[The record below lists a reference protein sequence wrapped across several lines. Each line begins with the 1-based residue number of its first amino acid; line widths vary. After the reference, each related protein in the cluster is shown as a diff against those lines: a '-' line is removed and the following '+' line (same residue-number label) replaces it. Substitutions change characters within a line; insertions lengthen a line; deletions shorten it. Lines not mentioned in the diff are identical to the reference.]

1 MIRLKKFP
9 FYKHPEA
16 LKLRRIMPQEFLPV
30 WRYEQ
35 GHDISGRGCAYKS
48 RGELLREAVSDPER
62 YVVKDSER
70 WGNQWTML
78 LEQRKKMEEKY
89 ATEGRFP
96 NGQAVFEEEW
106 KPKFV
111 DLEEDLVQAAEE
123 KEAQKP
129 FVEDKNLEV
138 EVMSGESD
146 NGQQDSDTNL
156 DAFFEKLFQNQ
167 NNV

>member
-1 MIRLKKFP
+1 M
-9 FYKHPEA
+9 
-16 LKLRRIMPQEFLPV
+16 
-30 WRYEQ
+30 
-35 GHDISGRGCAYKS
+35 
-48 RGELLREAVSDPER
+48 REAISDPER

-70 WGNQWTML
+70 WGNQRTML

-89 ATEGRFP
+89 AAEGRFP

-106 KPKFV
+106 RSEFV
-111 DLEEDLVQAAEE
+111 DREEDLVQAAE
-123 KEAQKP
+123 
-129 FVEDKNLEV
+129 VEDENLEV
-138 EVMSGESD
+138 EVMAGESD

>member
-1 MIRLKKFP
+1 
-9 FYKHPEA
+9 
-16 LKLRRIMPQEFLPV
+16 
-30 WRYEQ
+30 
-35 GHDISGRGCAYKS
+35 
-48 RGELLREAVSDPER
+48 
-62 YVVKDSER
+62 
-70 WGNQWTML
+70 ML

-89 ATEGRFP
+89 ATEGRCP

>member
-1 MIRLKKFP
+1 M
-9 FYKHPEA
+9 
-16 LKLRRIMPQEFLPV
+16 
-30 WRYEQ
+30 
-35 GHDISGRGCAYKS
+35 
-48 RGELLREAVSDPER
+48 REAVSDPER

-70 WGNQWTML
+70 WGKQRTML

-89 ATEGRFP
+89 ATKGRFP
-96 NGQAVFEEEW
+96 NGQAVFEKEW

-138 EVMSGESD
+138 EVMAGESD

-156 DAFFEKLFQNQ
+156 DAFFEKLFQDQ